1 MKITQTTEP
10 NAIRNA
16 MAKYNTEQYCNI
28 KVLRNSVND
37 DEDRW
42 ILGDSEQV
50 NFESTSSAPTIK
62 ATIAARHPPQLSVI
76 VTTTGSINP
85 TTTNTSSTRTVAPNA
100 SANENHFPNKTKTI
114 SSKNNQNTFYVKN
127 DIVLAIDSNKSLKDA
142 DESAKAVANAEY
154 YQYFTDD
161 SYRTKVDVPHFSEKS
176 WMAFP
181 VLRGAYKYVQ
191 VGVFFLLFIQFKWEF
206 PLMKITI

>member
-1 MKITQTTEP
+1 M
-10 NAIRNA
+10 
-16 MAKYNTEQYCNI
+16 
-28 KVLRNSVND
+28 
-37 DEDRW
+37 
-42 ILGDSEQV
+42 

-62 ATIAARHPPQLSVI
+62 TTIAARHPQSSVT
-76 VTTTGSINP
+76 VKTAGSITP
-85 TTTNTSSTRTVAPNA
+85 TTISSQAAPKE
-100 SANENHFPNKTKTI
+100 SANEKHFPNKTKTI
-114 SSKNNQNTFYVKN
+114 SSKNNQNTFYAKN

-142 DESAKAVANAEY
+142 DESAKAVVANAEY

-191 VGVFFLLFIQFKWEF
+191 VR
-206 PLMKITI
+206 PL